1 MNKDTVVTYESGGHR
16 IVLHSAYGSA
26 LWVTEITGA
35 SSNSVAIS
43 ETQGAAQVGSTI
55 SSQSVQPKDIT
66 VNGAVLKELE
76 KNRRA
81 ILACIAPGN
90 TGRLT
95 IRQSGEGWYIE
106 GAPKTTP
113 VFSDSS
119 KVQSF
124 QFVLHCPYPYF
135 KSTDGGNSQIAGLT
149 RLFRFPCLLAGR
161 WYISKYT
168 ESFFTPVENTG
179 TVPLEFEVTFAAVTA
194 VTNPE
199 IYHVEK
205 RTFIRIRKVL
215 EAGESITVSTIYGR
229 KGATLRQADGTESN
243 AFRFLDIDSD
253 LNMQMDPGRNTIR
266 SDAEHNREGLRVQV
280 VLPKG
285 GLPGI

>member
-1 MNKDTVVTYESGGHR
+1 MNKDTVVTYEGNGHR

-35 SSNSVAIS
+35 SSNSIAIN

-55 SSQSVQPKDIT
+55 SSQSVQPKDIA

-81 ILACIAPGN
+81 ILACIAPGS

-95 IRQSGEGWYIE
+95 IQQGGEGWYIE

-113 VFSDSS
+113 VFSDGAR
-119 KVQSF
+119 VQSF

-149 RLFRFPCLLAGR
+149 RLFRFPCLLEGR

-168 ESFFTPVENTG
+168 ESFFTSVENTG
-179 TVPLEFEVTFAAVTA
+179 TVPLDFEVIFTAVTA

-205 RTFIRIRKVL
+205 RTFIRIHKLL
-215 EAGESITVSTIYGR
+215 EAGESITVSTRYGR

-280 VLPKG
+280 ILPKG

>member
-1 MNKDTVVTYESGGHR
+1 MNKDTVVTYESGGRR
-16 IVLHSAYGSA
+16 IVLHSAHGSA

-55 SSQSVQPKDIT
+55 GSQSVQPKDIT

-81 ILACIAPGN
+81 ILACIAPGS

-95 IRQSGEGWYIE
+95 IRQGSEGWYIE

-113 VFSDSS
+113 VFSDGAR
-119 KVQSF
+119 VQSF

-149 RLFRFPCLLAGR
+149 RLFRFPCLLEGR
-161 WYISKYT
+161 WYISRYT

-179 TVPLEFEVTFAAVTA
+179 TVPLDFEVTFTAVTA

-205 RTFIRIRKVL
+205 RTFIRIHKVL

-229 KGATLRQADGTESN
+229 KGAMLRQADGTESN

-253 LNMQMDPGRNTIR
+253 LNMQMEPGRNTIR

-280 VLPKG
+280 ILPKG